1 MFRNTIQ
8 RVYHLIFADNTRME
22 MVSESNKLKES
33 ILKIERQTSLDHE
46 LIKSDLIKAQEDKSE
61 EITKQLNEEIKTVKK
76 RTDDVSLRVEKSIL
90 KLEQLSSFD
99 ENALKTELKKQM
111 EIINSEVTSQL
122 DNNINTI
129 TKRVDNVSSDL
140 LASSIKLDKLM
151 AFDHNEATL
160 EMTKL
165 IEKKT
170 KEVLKD
176 LKSEMN
182 KETKPLRDSVEDIQ
196 KWNQQSDETK
206 KLLDEIK
213 DEHQRLS
220 KF

>member
-1 MFRNTIQ
+1 
-8 RVYHLIFADNTRME
+8 ME
-22 MVSESNKLKES
+22 MVSESNKFKES

-111 EIINSEVTSQL
+111 EIENSEVTSKL

-129 TKRVDNVSSDL
+129 TKRVDNISSDL

-182 KETKPLRDSVEDIQ
+182 KETKPLRDRVEDIQ